1 MWVSSIRRFL
11 FKWGLTMSTGT
22 EVLSSTCAKETVEL
36 KSSSTSLHPLAS
48 CLNEFQK
55 TVELTEQRWVPDLS
69 DPQKAALQEAFLEL
83 VPEAQKDLALL
94 GAEEAAACASPKAA
108 VVNQFLAKHGFDIKL
123 RQTIG
128 MHVASVLKIGVL
140 WHPGTAKRASLNTH
154 YGTFPGVLAEKSNV
168 VMSPAHPYP
177 IAQLSTQNNDLV
189 MITKATSQLNNVA
202 LVRYLT
208 GLSEVGLKESEGY
221 RGVHF
226 PMVRYEETIDVS
238 WLLGLQIENPNSP
251 GLGEMLMRLAG
262 GKFGHSQVPYVINQA
277 IQLTRF
283 KLNEVGARVESAA
296 AMSAAR
302 GGAVHRPATQLL
314 VIDEPFY
321 LWIKRGGMKYPYFVG
336 LFAQEHWCD
345 PGSL

>member
-1 MWVSSIRRFL
+1 
-11 FKWGLTMSTGT
+11 MSTGT
-22 EVLSSTCAKETVEL
+22 EVLSSTCAKEIVEL

-55 TVELTEQRWVPDLS
+55 TVDLTEQRWVPDLS
-69 DPQKAALQEAFLEL
+69 DPQKTALQEAFLEL
-83 VPEAQKDLALL
+83 VPEAQKDLGFI
-94 GAEEAAACASPKAA
+94 GADEAAACASPKAA
-108 VVNQFLAKHGFDIKL
+108 VVNKFLAKHGFDIKL
-123 RQTIG
+123 RQTSG

-140 WHPGTAKRASLNTH
+140 WCPGEATRASLNTH
-154 YGTFPGVLAEKSNV
+154 YGTFPGVLAKKANV
-168 VMSPAHPYP
+168 VISPAHPYP
-177 IAQLSTQNNDLV
+177 IARLITRNNDIV

-202 LVRYLT
+202 LVRH
-208 GLSEVGLKESEGY
+208 LSELSEGELNISEEF

-226 PMVRYEETIDVS
+226 PMVHYEETIDVS

-262 GKFGHSQVPYVINQA
+262 GKFGHSQVPYVIDQA
-277 IQLTRF
+277 MQFTRF

-296 AMSAAR
+296 AMSAVS
-302 GGAVHRPATQLL
+302 GAVREPATQLL

-321 LWIKRGGMKYPYFVG
+321 LWIKRGGMKYPYFAG
-336 LFAQEHWCD
+336 LFAQQHWRD